1 VKIYERRRP
10 TMNGKHRT
18 VFEVSDYTTGRRRL
32 RGFTDHEK
40 ARKEAK
46 RIANQLA
53 TGETT
58 AAKMLNSEAASYGR
72 ALELLRPTGVSLE
85 MASATFAKC
94 FEILEGDAMVDAAR
108 FYAQHRVDRLT
119 RKPVAEVVV
128 ELIESKKARGKSIR
142 YTDDLSS
149 RLTRFAKDFAVDV
162 GTVTGP
168 DIQRWLDGLNC
179 APTTAKNFRRVLYT
193 LFGFAESRGYVF
205 KNGNPVKDTEQ
216 ISASGGAI
224 EIFTPAEIAALLRA
238 APKAFLPFV
247 ALGAFAGLRT
257 AEIARL
263 DWRDV
268 DLAGG
273 FIHVASDKAKTAQR
287 RLVPILP
294 NLGQWLAP
302 YAKQRGKVYKG
313 NRHNLDGDRAALV
326 EKAGVAWKDNG
337 LRHSFVSYR
346 LADIQ
351 NAAQVA
357 LEAGNSPQMVFRHYR
372 ELVKPDAAKA
382 WFAIAPEQPAN
393 VLTLAAEK
401 AAR

>member
-1 VKIYERRRP
+1 MKRKHRSKPETETVGNVTVKIYERRRP

-224 EIFTPAEIAALLRA
+224 EIATWIWPAALFTSPATKPR
-238 APKAFLPFV
+238 P
-247 ALGAFAGLRT
+247 R
-257 AEIARL
+257 
-263 DWRDV
+263 
-268 DLAGG
+268 
-273 FIHVASDKAKTAQR
+273 S
-287 RLVPILP
+287 
-294 NLGQWLAP
+294 
-302 YAKQRGKVYKG
+302 
-313 NRHNLDGDRAALV
+313 AALCLSCQTL
-326 EKAGVAWKDNG
+326 ANG
-337 LRHSFVSYR
+337 SHPTPS
-346 LADIQ
+346 
-351 NAAQVA
+351 NAAKCTKATATTWTATAPHWSKKLA
-357 LEAGNSPQMVFRHYR
+357 LLGRTTACGTALSPTGWPIFKTPRKWPWRPATARKWFSGTTGN
-372 ELVKPDAAKA
+372 
-382 WFAIAPEQPAN
+382 W
-393 VLTLAAEK
+393 
-401 AAR
+401 